1 MKNFKE
7 IINKNLKKLELYTPI
22 VARVHGKDHPEFL
35 ELKKVIDLIILKIK
49 NNDFVLDKEFDQ
61 VSEITNEFKLPEGVC
76 ETYAEVYFMLKEL
89 KDTYN
94 RI

>member
-61 VSEITNEFKLPEGVC
+61 VSEITNEFKLPKGVC